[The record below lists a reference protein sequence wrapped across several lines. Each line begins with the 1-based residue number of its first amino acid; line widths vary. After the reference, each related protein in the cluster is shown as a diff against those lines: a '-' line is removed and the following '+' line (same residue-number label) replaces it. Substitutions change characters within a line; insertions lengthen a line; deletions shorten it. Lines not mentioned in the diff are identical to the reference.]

1 MYDEAHEE
9 EIHEPPEPVD
19 LAFESLTYRLA
30 SGRAV
35 LRNVSGH
42 FGHGQMSAILGP
54 SGAGKTTL
62 LLLLAGKIR
71 QTSGVVRVNGRA
83 AHMRRFRSLLGY
95 VPEEDIMIP
104 ELTVEETLR
113 FAVRLKLPTALSA
126 TERAAE
132 VEHVMRL
139 LGLLHVRHTRIG
151 DVTRRGVSFGERR
164 RVNIAIELVGRPSVL
179 FVDDATAGLD
189 STTALQVM
197 TTLRRLAESGVN
209 LVTVIH
215 QPSELLFAMFDRVLL
230 MSGAGGPAYQGVAS
244 LALRHFEATFGLR
257 CGRFTNPADYLL
269 ELVSEPPSA
278 SAAVLGGGRRGGAEA
293 AEGEGEGEAAE
304 GGSDEESDEEA
315 GEADTLLAAG
325 RWRGHADDNQEV
337 ASFLRRR
344 RRGAALGGGAAG
356 GGAAGSVALGVSSG
370 HEDDAALLQRAAL
383 FEPVK
388 LVSAWD
394 AQPTDAAT
402 GAPARPTPPHLP
414 AARPGPSGVRLLL
427 LFVGRSWV
435 QLWRGRWTLLC
446 MLLAAAGAAGV
457 TGLTHSRHEFIGPL
471 PFG

>member
-1 MYDEAHEE
+1 MQAARLNVLSLHPEGTSPRAYSRVACVDAAGGLELPLTRMSPTDSRRDELHAEVAQLRQKCRWAQEHSAAHMYDEAHEE
-9 EIHEPPEPVD
+9 AHEPPEPVD

-95 VPEEDIMIP
+95 VPEEDIMLP

-197 TTLRRLAESGVN
+197 T
-209 LVTVIH
+209 
-215 QPSELLFAMFDRVLL
+215 
-230 MSGAGGPAYQGVAS
+230 
-244 LALRHFEATFGLR
+244 AL
-257 CGRFTNPADYLL
+257 
-269 ELVSEPPSA
+269 
-278 SAAVLGGGRRGGAEA
+278 
-293 AEGEGEGEAAE
+293 
-304 GGSDEESDEEA
+304 
-315 GEADTLLAAG
+315 
-325 RWRGHADDNQEV
+325 
-337 ASFLRRR
+337 
-344 RRGAALGGGAAG
+344 
-356 GGAAGSVALGVSSG
+356 
-370 HEDDAALLQRAAL
+370 
-383 FEPVK
+383 PV
-388 LVSAWD
+388 
-394 AQPTDAAT
+394 
-402 GAPARPTPPHLP
+402 G
-414 AARPGPSGVRLLL
+414 
-427 LFVGRSWV
+427 
-435 QLWRGRWTLLC
+435 
-446 MLLAAAGAAGV
+446 
-457 TGLTHSRHEFIGPL
+457 
-471 PFG
+471 

>member
-9 EIHEPPEPVD
+9 EIQTPPEPVD
-19 LAFESLTYRLA
+19 LAFESLTYRLP

-95 VPEEDIMIP
+95 VPEEDIMLP

-132 VEHVMRL
+132 VEHIMRL

-151 DVTRRGVSFGERR
+151 DVARRGVSFGERR

-197 TTLRRLAESGVN
+197 TTLRRLAGSGVN

-278 SAAVLGGGRRGGAEA
+278 SAAAVLDGGRRGGAEA
-293 AEGEGEGEAAE
+293 AEGEGEAAE
-304 GGSDEESDEEA
+304 GGSDEESGEEA
-315 GEADTLLAAG
+315 GGGRALPG
-325 RWRGHADDNQEV
+325 RWLTTPTTTRKSP
-337 ASFLRRR
+337 ASSVV
-344 RRGAALGGGAAG
+344 GGAA
-356 GGAAGSVALGVSSG
+356 AA
-370 HEDDAALLQRAAL
+370 
-383 FEPVK
+383 
-388 LVSAWD
+388 
-394 AQPTDAAT
+394 
-402 GAPARPTPPHLP
+402 ARP
-414 AARPGPSGVRLLL
+414 AARP
-427 LFVGRSWV
+427 
-435 QLWRGRWTLLC
+435 
-446 MLLAAAGAAGV
+446 AAARPAAA
-457 TGLTHSRHEFIGPL
+457 RWA
-471 PFG
+471 

>member
-9 EIHEPPEPVD
+9 EIQTPPEPVD
-19 LAFESLTYRLA
+19 LAFESLTYRLP

-95 VPEEDIMIP
+95 VPEEDIMLP

-151 DVTRRGVSFGERR
+151 DVARRGVSFGERR

-197 TTLRRLAESGVN
+197 TTLRRLAGSGVN

-278 SAAVLGGGRRGGAEA
+278 SAAAVLDGGRRGGAEA
-293 AEGEGEGEAAE
+293 AEGEGEGAE
-304 GGSDEESDEEA
+304 GGSDEEAGEEA
-315 GEADTLLAAG
+315 GEADALLPAG
-325 RWRGHADDNQEV
+325 RWRDHADDNQEV

-344 RRGAALGGGAAG
+344 RRGGALGGGAAGDGAAG
-356 GGAAGSVALGVSSG
+356 GGAAGGGALGVSSG

-414 AARPGPSGVRLLL
+414 APRPAPSAARLLL

-435 QLWRGRWTLLC
+435 QRRLRARVRVRVRLR
-446 MLLAAAGAAGV
+446 V
-457 TGLTHSRHEFIGPL
+457 RVRVS
-471 PFG
+471 

>member
-9 EIHEPPEPVD
+9 EIQTPPEPVD
-19 LAFESLTYRLA
+19 LAFESLTYRLP

-95 VPEEDIMIP
+95 VPEEDIMLP

-151 DVTRRGVSFGERR
+151 DVARRGVSFGERR

-197 TTLRRLAESGVN
+197 TTLRRLAGSGVN

-215 QPSELLFAMFDRVLL
+215 QPEHQLPIAVIEIEVPTASEGMQL
-230 MSGAGGPAYQGVAS
+230 PPPKPS
-244 LALRHFEATFGLR
+244 LRNR
-257 CGRFTNPADYLL
+257 
-269 ELVSEPPSA
+269 
-278 SAAVLGGGRRGGAEA
+278 
-293 AEGEGEGEAAE
+293 
-304 GGSDEESDEEA
+304 
-315 GEADTLLAAG
+315 
-325 RWRGHADDNQEV
+325 
-337 ASFLRRR
+337 
-344 RRGAALGGGAAG
+344 AG
-356 GGAAGSVALGVSSG
+356 GGKQPGEDHHAWLLRCRNFPPPE
-370 HEDDAALLQRAAL
+370 EDDSTHLAIGKNLLKNR
-383 FEPVK
+383 
-388 LVSAWD
+388 
-394 AQPTDAAT
+394 
-402 GAPARPTPPHLP
+402 
-414 AARPGPSGVRLLL
+414 
-427 LFVGRSWV
+427 
-435 QLWRGRWTLLC
+435 
-446 MLLAAAGAAGV
+446 
-457 TGLTHSRHEFIGPL
+457 
-471 PFG
+471 